1 VSAEQ
6 EALTQLI
13 NAVISSAKYGQVAPE
28 LVCAIG
34 AQELSKR
41 RNLKEAIK
49 ATKNKLHQTVGA
61 YWSGKPAYAAWL
73 TALRTAPDP
82 DSQRAACETMLRQHA
97 STRERLPLLDEF
109 YPTLFADL
117 LPIRSI
123 LDLACGLNPLT
134 IPWMPLAPDARY
146 HACDVDAEQVGF
158 LQQALPLL
166 GVQGTASVC
175 DLLQPFTAPAVEVVL
190 LLKTLPCLEQI
201 DKSVSARLVTR
212 LHAPVIIISYPAQSL
227 GGRNKGMVQSYRT
240 HFQQLFPADDRQ
252 IQEFVFPTEIV
263 FRLVKHAQHK

>member
-1 VSAEQ
+1 MNAQQAE
-6 EALTQLI
+6 LTQLI
-13 NAVISSAKYGQVAPE
+13 DAVTSSAKYRQVAPA
-28 LVCAIG
+28 LVRAIG

-41 RNLKEAIK
+41 RNVKEAIK

-61 YWSGKPAYAAWL
+61 YWSGKQTYGEWL

-82 DSQRAACETMLRQHA
+82 ESQRAACRPMLHQHA

-109 YPTLFADL
+109 YPTIFADL
-117 LPIRSI
+117 PPIHSL

-134 IPWMPLAPDARY
+134 IPWMPLAPNASY
-146 HACDVDAEQVGF
+146 HACDVDTEQINF

-166 GVQGTASVC
+166 GVQGTATVC
-175 DLLQPFTAPAVEVVL
+175 DLLQPFSPPAVEVML

-201 DKSVSARLVTR
+201 DKTVSARLVPF
-212 LHAPVIIISYPAQSL
+212 LHASVIIISYPAQSL
-227 GGRNKGMVQSYRT
+227 GGRNKGMVQSYRA

-252 IQEFVFPTEIV
+252 VQEFVFPTEIV
-263 FRLVKHAQHK
+263 FRLTI

>member
-1 VSAEQ
+1 MADQAE
-6 EALTQLI
+6 LTQLI
-13 NAVISSAKYGQVAPE
+13 EAVVSSTKYGQVAPA
-28 LVCAIG
+28 LVRTIG
-34 AQELSKR
+34 TQELNKR
-41 RNLKEAIK
+41 RNVKEAIK

-61 YWSGKPAYAAWL
+61 YWNGKQAYAAWL
-73 TALRTAPDP
+73 TALHTAPDR
-82 DSQRAACETMLRQHA
+82 DAQRDVCRTMLRQHT

-117 LPIRSI
+117 PPIRSL

-134 IPWMPLAPDARY
+134 IPWMPLAPIASY
-146 HACDVDAEQVGF
+146 HACDVDVEQISF

-166 GVQGTASVC
+166 GVQGAASVC
-175 DLLQPFTAPAVEVVL
+175 DLLQPFAPPAVEVVL

-201 DKSVSARLVTR
+201 DKRVSTRLVTR

-227 GGRNKGMVQSYRT
+227 GGRSKGMVQSYRT

-263 FRLVKHAQHK
+263 FRLIRG